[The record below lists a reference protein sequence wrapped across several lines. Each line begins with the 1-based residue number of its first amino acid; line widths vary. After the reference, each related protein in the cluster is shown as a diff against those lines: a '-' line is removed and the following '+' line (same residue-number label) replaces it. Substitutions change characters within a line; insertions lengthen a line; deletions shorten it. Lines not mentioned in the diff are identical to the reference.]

1 MSQGHGTNVT
11 HSAGLELA
19 EASLG
24 RIVSKTKIYI
34 IYIYAMLYLVRSK
47 RLKHGP
53 AMPQKHV
60 AASGSIN
67 SARQATDYDKGS
79 LVCVRAQ
86 SP

>member
-1 MSQGHGTNVT
+1 
-11 HSAGLELA
+11 
-19 EASLG
+19 
-24 RIVSKTKIYI
+24 
-34 IYIYAMLYLVRSK
+34 MLYLVRSK

-86 SP
+86 PDETGISAMYVERGGQTWPKKC